1 MTKKPGN
8 PEEIFPEFR
17 EDFQTLFGD
26 ELVAIILYGS
36 GAAGRYVPGRSDI
49 NFLIILTEAGME
61 RIDRAVGAVKRWRK
75 RGVATPLF
83 MTPSYVPESLDV
95 YPIEF
100 LNMKRE
106 HVLVCGQDVL
116 KDLTFEPAHLRLQI
130 ERELKGKILHLRTGF
145 LEAEG
150 EARKLRELIRVSLV
164 AFLSLFTALL
174 YLKGGAV
181 PSDRREIV
189 RKVSRILPV
198 DEAVFLRCLDIREG
212 TDGLS
217 SAGVKE
223 AFQAYMREI
232 ERLSGRIDRAAL

>member
-1 MTKKPGN
+1 MAKKPDK

-17 EDFQTLFGD
+17 EDFEGLFGS

-49 NFLIILTEAGME
+49 NFLVVLTETGME
-61 RIDRAVGAVKRWRK
+61 RIDRAVDAVNRWRK

-83 MTPSYVPESLDV
+83 MTPAYVQDSLDS

-116 KDLTFEPAHLRLQI
+116 ADLTFEPVHLRLQI

-150 EARKLRELIRVSLV
+150 KAGKLRELIRVSLT

-174 YLKGGAV
+174 YLKGDEV

-189 RKVSRILPV
+189 RALSRILPL
-198 DEAVFLRCLDIREG
+198 DETVFFRCLEIREG
-212 TDGLS
+212 LDALS
-217 SAGVKE
+217 SAGVKA
-223 AFQAYMREI
+223 AFLEYMKEI
-232 ERLSGRIDRAAL
+232 ERLCVSIDRAEL

>member
-1 MTKKPGN
+1 MAKRPDK

-17 EDFQTLFGD
+17 EDFQTLFGG

-49 NFLIILTEAGME
+49 NFLIVLTEAGVE
-61 RIDRAVGAVKRWRK
+61 RIDRAIDTVKRWRK
-75 RGVATPLF
+75 RGVSTPLF
-83 MTPSYVPESLDV
+83 MTPPYVRDSLDS

-116 KDLTFEPAHLRLQI
+116 QDLAFEPVHLRLQI

-150 EARKLRELIRVSLV
+150 DARKLRELIRVSLT

-174 YLKGGAV
+174 YLKGAAV
-181 PSDRREIV
+181 SSDRREIV
-189 RKVSRILPV
+189 RAVSRILPM
-198 DEAVFLRCLDIREG
+198 DETVFLRCLDIREG
-212 TDGLS
+212 SDGLS

-223 AFQAYMREI
+223 VFQGYMREI
-232 ERLSGRIDRAAL
+232 ERLCGSIDRAEL